1 VDLGVFDRLEVFVRG
16 ETLGERSRRVWW
28 RLWRKERTR
37 VPIHQRLVLI
47 LKLKKHRRIDPDID
61 TQSVFLKVFKDVPR
75 MDRDMLLPGARAHMS
90 RLDRALIAYPLTR
103 FQMALSVPRMTGL

>member
-1 VDLGVFDRLEVFVRG
+1 M
-16 ETLGERSRRVWW
+16 
-28 RLWRKERTR
+28 R

-90 RLDRALIAYPLTR
+90 RLDRALIAYPLAGGVVLLLYNIGHSIWP
-103 FQMALSVPRMTGL
+103 ALLTGAGTAVLAAAGAKMVTW